1 MSNSVVEYLMT
12 AMSRRPLL
20 MGILNVTPDSF
31 SDGGCFLKPDDA
43 LRQAEKLKNDG
54 ADILDIGGESTR
66 PGSDPVSPQEET
78 DRALPVVERVVRD
91 IGLPVSIDTYKSAV
105 AAEAVRAGA
114 CLINDI
120 SGLTFDPDM
129 AATAARLNAGLIIMH
144 IKGTPKH
151 MQVNP
156 HYDDVVGEVFTFLE
170 QQCRLAANAGVQS
183 IIIDPGLGFG
193 KRLEDN
199 YLLLK
204 HLQEFR
210 RLGRPVMIGSS
221 RKSFLGKPFNAGPD
235 DRLEGTIVTNVWA
248 AMQGASVLRLHDI
261 LPVRRALE
269 ILNRITA
276 EAHAD

>member
-31 SDGGCFLKPDDA
+31 SDGGRFLKRDDA

-66 PGSDPVSPQEET
+66 PGSDPVSLQEET

-204 HLQEFR
+204 HLQAFR

-276 EAHAD
+276 ETHAD